1 VGWGGGGGGMKPVGP
16 KKMISSES
24 IWSSKQYRVLVE
36 MGCRKEDA
44 EFALRS
50 TNGNLEDALELLNM
64 NGRMRE
70 PGNMFG
76 QESGNLFDQQRRFP
90 MPGPAVQVHSCRAN
104 KQVVCTNKSRVLMWS
119 EHCR

>member
-76 QESGNLFDQQRRFP
+76 QECLTSS
-90 MPGPAVQVHSCRAN
+90 AVSPCQDLQFRYILVEPISKLCA
-104 KQVVCTNKSRVLMWS
+104 QTSR
-119 EHCR
+119 EY